1 MDAISQLQSRSWP
14 EEGAARVPFWV
25 YSDQNVYDREQE
37 RIFSGPNW
45 SYVALEAEIPNPYD
59 FIRANIGDKPV
70 VVTRDGNGSVNVFAN
85 HCAHR
90 GIVFCRHARGNAK
103 RFICP
108 YHQWTYDSTGMLVA
122 IPFRRGYKGK
132 GGMDPEF
139 ILHPRK
145 RRGRDRTGWLGRQ
158 DSNLGM
164 AESKSG

>member
-70 VVTRDGNGSVNVFAN
+70 VVTRDGNASRATGNSCLRTTRTRITPASFMSSSSPSACSGSTSALPW
-85 HCAHR
+85 R
-90 GIVFCRHARGNAK
+90 
-103 RFICP
+103 
-108 YHQWTYDSTGMLVA
+108 WTRLGAM
-122 IPFRRGYKGK
+122 RR
-132 GGMDPEF
+132 
-139 ILHPRK
+139 
-145 RRGRDRTGWLGRQ
+145 
-158 DSNLGM
+158 
-164 AESKSG
+164 